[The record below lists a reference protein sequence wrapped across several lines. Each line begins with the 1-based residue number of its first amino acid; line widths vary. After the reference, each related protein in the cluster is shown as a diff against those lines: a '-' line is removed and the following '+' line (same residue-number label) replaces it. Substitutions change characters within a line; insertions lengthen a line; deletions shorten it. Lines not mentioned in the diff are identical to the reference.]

1 MQNWWM
7 LYRFIRVWE
16 IPMRLMACV
25 QKRNDPATKVQITK
39 SSCAIPLHS
48 ASEESSGRLA
58 LRRHWHCESQSRRMI
73 FRLLSRS
80 LNFTHLLV
88 IELTISITLCCAGI
102 IQASRFETT
111 RRMSVSKESNGFL
124 ALSLWL
130 MYQKWFAPVAGI
142 VVDSNSFQK
151 PGLCSQLDGRAGAS
165 NLGVI
170 SHKSSQNGD
179 ECKSSTRSI
188 FKLSVP
194 RSADCHNMIQKA
206 EQASSLTKC
215 ELTYQFS
222 RKSSPWFLETQP
234 AQRSHS
240 ETGGSR

>member
-58 LRRHWHCESQSRRMI
+58 LRRHCHCEPQSRRMI
-73 FRLLSRS
+73 FWLLSRS
-80 LNFTHLLV
+80 LNFTHLL
-88 IELTISITLCCAGI
+88 ELTISITLCCAGI

-124 ALSLWL
+124 AFITLTNVPEMIWTSR
-130 MYQKWFAPVAGI
+130 G
-142 VVDSNSFQK
+142 NSSRFK
-151 PGLCSQLDGRAGAS
+151 FLP
-165 NLGVI
+165 
-170 SHKSSQNGD
+170 K
-179 ECKSSTRSI
+179 TRSV
-188 FKLSVP
+188 LAA
-194 RSADCHNMIQKA
+194 R
-206 EQASSLTKC
+206 
-215 ELTYQFS
+215 
-222 RKSSPWFLETQP
+222 R
-234 AQRSHS
+234 
-240 ETGGSR
+240 